1 MLCRLLLTAARLAL
15 GMNVA
20 SPQRFGFMECEQE
33 SIPPFWVHGQG
44 PAAMVGPKAGPG
56 VRPAWA
62 QLLQICFPKSKAA
75 PQPSSPANGVLAEL
89 GDVAPLYLCPLGR
102 ARAGCAVRVTFVAVL
117 SRCCRSLEA
126 RTWWQRRGTRG
137 QLGHLTGYGWRARHC
152 SSFRPKRGRETP
164 HPLASEPKEGY
175 GKGRAREDSA
185 ARAQALGRAFLLL
198 PPLRYIFLVCFV
210 VLILDLHWFLTPNG
224 P

>member
-15 GMNVA
+15 RMNVA

-117 SRCCRSLEA
+117 SRCCSSLEA

-152 SSFRPKRGRETP
+152 SSFRPK
-164 HPLASEPKEGY
+164 
-175 GKGRAREDSA
+175 KGERDPTSSGI
-185 ARAQALGRAFLLL
+185 RAQGGIREGQSQGGLSCKGTGSGEGVSA
-198 PPLRYIFLVCFV
+198 PSSS
-210 VLILDLHWFLTPNG
+210 
-224 P
+224 